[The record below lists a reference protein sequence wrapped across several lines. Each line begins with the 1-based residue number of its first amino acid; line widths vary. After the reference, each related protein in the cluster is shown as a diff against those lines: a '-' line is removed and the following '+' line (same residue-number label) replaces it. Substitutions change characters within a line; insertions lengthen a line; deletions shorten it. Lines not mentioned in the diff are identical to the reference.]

1 MKNNSLLM
9 ISLTGILILLGGY
22 YIENNILRNKDE
34 VLKKDISILQTN
46 KDSISIEITKDYKL
60 EIYQGD
66 RIMGQI
72 DYFKNIQTELK
83 KEQIYAQIL
92 YTQKYIIINIETG
105 YNADIFEDIYL
116 SKTVPIYI
124 LKKVR
129 TTISKDRDIKMEICE
144 DNNKEKLKNSTIY
157 TPIKKNQDCITKIKK

>member
-1 MKNNSLLM
+1 MKSNNILTIL
-9 ISLTGILILLGGY
+9 LTGILILLGIY
-22 YIENNILRNKDE
+22 YSSNNISNKNMP
-34 VLKKDISILQTN
+34 VLQTN
-46 KDSISIEITKDYKL
+46 KDSISVEITNDYKL

-66 RIMGQI
+66 GSVEQI
-72 DYFKNIQTELK
+72 DYFRNIKTELK
-83 KEQIYAQIL
+83 NEHMYAQIL

-116 SKTVPIYI
+116 SKTHPIYI

-129 TTISKDRDIKMEICE
+129 TTISKDRDVKLEICE

-157 TPIKKNQDCITKIKK
+157 TPIKNSQDCITEIKK

>member
-1 MKNNSLLM
+1 MKSNNILTIL
-9 ISLTGILILLGGY
+9 LTGILILLGIY
-22 YIENNILRNKDE
+22 YSSNNISNKNMP
-34 VLKKDISILQTN
+34 VLQTN
-46 KDSISIEITKDYKL
+46 KDSISVEITNDYKL

-66 RIMGQI
+66 GSVEQI
-72 DYFKNIQTELK
+72 DYFRNIKTELK
-83 KEQIYAQIL
+83 NEHMYAQIL

-116 SKTVPIYI
+116 SKTHPIYI

-129 TTISKDRDIKMEICE
+129 TTISKDRDVKLEICE

-157 TPIKKNQDCITKIKK
+157 TPIKKNQNCITEIKK